1 MKESC
6 IDVVSRS
13 AMTADATPV
22 VLSSTER
29 FRFRFMPMLVDNQN
43 NPEQSVRGK
52 LLLERKPKNEKYFPT
67 DSVAPCEK
75 VTRGSAQNGDWVEI
89 ELHSEE
95 TYNLF
100 IGLKKLY
107 DLSGCMNGIPFG
119 SARFAQIDSSFSS
132 FLEVIQNDPS
142 AARMI
147 GEPQNFELIKI
158 LLQLITQTSSHESLK
173 NSLSSLANENLQALT
188 TSASLEGL
196 KRVEAL
202 MRENLDNGKE
212 EFWQQKV
219 FNENQWV
226 LAQIFSCPCTIY
238 AQKAFVGGKSL
249 NNKGGNVCDFIYR
262 NKMTQNVALI
272 EIKTPCTEI
281 VGKPYRET
289 YSMSLDMSGAVNQVL
304 NYRDELQKNFSTL
317 TRDLEEA
324 DTVRAFSPK
333 CVVVIGKISTLNA
346 KQQKAFELYR
356 NSFNNLTIITFD
368 ELHQKICDLMSVFKE
383 DSPRPVDSLM
393 DEFSI
398 IDEDYPI

>member
-75 VTRGSAQNGDWVEI
+75 VTRGSAKNGDWVEI

-95 TYNLF
+95 T
-100 IGLKKLY
+100 Y

-219 FNENQWV
+219 FNENQWA

-249 NNKGGNVCDFIYR
+249 DNKGGNVCDFIYR

>member
-75 VTRGSAQNGDWVEI
+75 VTRGSAKNGDWVEI

-100 IGLKKLY
+100 MGLKKLY

-249 NNKGGNVCDFIYR
+249 DNKGGNVCDFIYR

-383 DSPRPVDSLM
+383 DTPRPVDSLM

>member
-75 VTRGSAQNGDWVEI
+75 VTRGSAKNGDWVEI

-100 IGLKKLY
+100 MGLKKLY

-188 TSASLEGL
+188 TSASLERL
-196 KRVEAL
+196 KRVETL
-202 MRENLDNGKE
+202 MRENLNNGKE
-212 EFWQQKV
+212 EFWQQTV

-289 YSMSLDMSGAVNQVL
+289 YSMSFDMSGAVNQVL
-304 NYRDELQKNFSTL
+304 NYRDELQKNFNGL
-317 TRDLEEA
+317 TRDLKDG

-333 CVVVIGKISTLNA
+333 CVVVIGKINTLNA

-368 ELHQKICDLMSVFKE
+368 ELHQKICDLISVFKE
-383 DSPRPVDSLM
+383 DTPRPDDPLM

-398 IDEDYPI
+398 IDEDYPF

>member
-52 LLLERKPKNEKYFPT
+52 LLLERKSKNEKYFPT

-75 VTRGSAQNGDWVEI
+75 VTRGSAKNGDWVEI
-89 ELHSEE
+89 ELHSKE

-100 IGLKKLY
+100 MGLKKLY

-249 NNKGGNVCDFIYR
+249 DNKGGNVCDFIYR

>member
-52 LLLERKPKNEKYFPT
+52 LLLERKSKNEKYFPT

-75 VTRGSAQNGDWVEI
+75 VTRGSAKNGDWVEI

-100 IGLKKLY
+100 MGLKKLY

-226 LAQIFSCPCTIY
+226 LAQVFSCPCTIY

-249 NNKGGNVCDFIYR
+249 DNKGGNVCDFIYR

>member
-75 VTRGSAQNGDWVEI
+75 VTRGSAKNGDWVEI

-100 IGLKKLY
+100 MGLKKLY

-196 KRVEAL
+196 KRVKAL

-249 NNKGGNVCDFIYR
+249 DNKGGNVCDFIYR

-317 TRDLEEA
+317 TRDLEGA

>member
-29 FRFRFMPMLVDNQN
+29 FRFRFMPMLVDNLN

-52 LLLERKPKNEKYFPT
+52 LFLERKPKNEKYFPT

-75 VTRGSAQNGDWVEI
+75 VTRGSAKNGDWVEI

-100 IGLKKLY
+100 MGLKKLY

-147 GEPQNFELIKI
+147 GEPQNFELIKT

-249 NNKGGNVCDFIYR
+249 DNKGGNVCDFIYR

>member
-75 VTRGSAQNGDWVEI
+75 VTRGSAKNGDWVEI

-100 IGLKKLY
+100 MGLKKLY

-249 NNKGGNVCDFIYR
+249 DNKGGNVCDFIYR

-272 EIKTPCTEI
+272 EIKTPCTEV

-383 DSPRPVDSLM
+383 DTPRPVDSLM

>member
-13 AMTADATPV
+13 AMTADATLV

-52 LLLERKPKNEKYFPT
+52 LLLERKSKNEKYFPT

-75 VTRGSAQNGDWVEI
+75 VTRGSAKNGDWVEI

-100 IGLKKLY
+100 MGLKKLY

-249 NNKGGNVCDFIYR
+249 DNKGGNVCDFIYR

-356 NSFNNLTIITFD
+356 SSFNNLTIITFD

>member
-75 VTRGSAQNGDWVEI
+75 VTRGSAKNGDWVEI

-202 MRENLDNGKE
+202 MRENLDNRKE

-249 NNKGGNVCDFIYR
+249 DNKGGNVCDFIYR